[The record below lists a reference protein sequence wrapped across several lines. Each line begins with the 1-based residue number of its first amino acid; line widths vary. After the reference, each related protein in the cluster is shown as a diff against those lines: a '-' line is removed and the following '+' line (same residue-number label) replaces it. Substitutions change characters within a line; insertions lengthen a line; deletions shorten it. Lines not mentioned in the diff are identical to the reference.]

1 MSSNNA
7 ASNVIPMREFERPP
21 STQQQAVQFERLLQE
36 CQDVAAER
44 LGKSVTG
51 MLDKADEA
59 LWNLA
64 NSGTERELRDRYLK
78 AKDKVRSE
86 RHLLE
91 EQFRD
96 NYLAEFER
104 RMHRDGKSPQ
114 QFSQYD
120 FTSTE
125 LGLVADDDLE
135 ETLKLNDMAAKVRRY
150 CEEELAAL
158 DQRVGVLVGDATL
171 QGEGNPF
178 SPQAICSAFKQACRH
193 VEPDLKVRM
202 VFHALFDDHV
212 LDDIRSIYKDLN
224 ALLVQRSIL
233 PKIRYGTR
241 RGADGATPQSG
252 SAAGELSEGARAAG
266 ARGEG
271 GSEQDFFAVLQNLLG
286 VNARTMLGMPG
297 GAGIQVQQPAGGPQ
311 AGATQ
316 IPGFPPI
323 AAGGVAPGAPVV
335 MLQGAELLGS
345 LTRIQHGDV
354 SMIAGGNLPLS
365 STLVQPGTTNV
376 LRELKET
383 NLGGGLG
390 QMDAMTLDIVS
401 MLFDEIFDDARVA
414 VAMKG
419 LIGRLQIPMLK
430 VALLDKSFFSNKVHA
445 ARRLL
450 DSLGEIGLGLPDDF
464 DHTSALYKQ
473 IETVLQKLIDGFR
486 EEMQVFDDAREELER
501 LITEQN
507 QHADEEAA
515 RVARG
520 IEQQEKLE
528 LAKTVA
534 QDEIR
539 RRAEERKIPRV
550 VLKFLAEQWVKLL
563 LVAHAKHGTDSELW
577 KTALATMDMLIWSVT
592 PMPLLEERRV
602 LGTKLPGLLK
612 RLSAGMQMIRVD
624 DDTRKKF
631 FSKLMRCHTNI
642 INGVGPTDSSAAKPA
657 AAAQAASPPPA
668 ASAKPPA
675 APDHTQAASSAET
688 VQAAS
693 KQKTQ
698 DAPLA
703 QAAASAQAAPTA
715 ASTQGAPS
723 ADKAQAPS
731 SAQTAQAA
739 SKQKTQAA
747 PLAQAAAS
755 AQAAP
760 SAQGA
765 PSADKV
771 QAAAPPQTAQAG
783 SKQTT
788 QPAPPAQAAPSAQA
802 ASSAQAVPPRQTT
815 LGAPS
820 GPPAQAGP
828 SAQSPAT
835 PSVPSVHAPAAASAQ
850 AARPAQS
857 TSKPPA
863 QSAAPAQPVAAA
875 PAPPELTE
883 MAEDDSLDFT
893 GLGSEPAAALPPA
906 AERRQAS
913 APDEDTEP
921 AAAPPSFSA
930 VVIENP
936 FGEGEIEVEEISMS
950 ELPGVRGGK
959 GAGNATQTGDE
970 YTRLASSLKEGA
982 WVELRNQEH
991 QWQPARLS
999 YISPVKGIYL
1009 FVSRQGRKV
1018 GEYSLAQLAREF
1030 RSGRAAVLDS
1040 VPLFDR
1046 AMTSLVGVL
1055 KGGAA
1060 K

>member
-365 STLVQPGTTNV
+365 SALVQPGTTNV

-464 DHTSALYKQ
+464 DHTSAVYKQ

-657 AAAQAASPPPA
+657 AAAPAASPPPP

-675 APDHTQAASSAET
+675 APDHT
-688 VQAAS
+688 
-693 KQKTQ
+693 
-698 DAPLA
+698 
-703 QAAASAQAAPTA
+703 
-715 ASTQGAPS
+715 
-723 ADKAQAPS
+723 QAPS

-771 QAAAPPQTAQAG
+771 QAASPPQTAQAG

-835 PSVPSVHAPAAASAQ
+835 PSVPSVHAPAAVSAQ
-850 AARPAQS
+850 AAPAQS

-863 QSAAPAQPVAAA
+863 Q
-875 PAPPELTE
+875 
-883 MAEDDSLDFT
+883 
-893 GLGSEPAAALPPA
+893 PAA
-906 AERRQAS
+906 RHSQ
-913 APDEDTEP
+913 
-921 AAAPPSFSA
+921 
-930 VVIENP
+930 
-936 FGEGEIEVEEISMS
+936 
-950 ELPGVRGGK
+950 
-959 GAGNATQTGDE
+959 
-970 YTRLASSLKEGA
+970 
-982 WVELRNQEH
+982 
-991 QWQPARLS
+991 
-999 YISPVKGIYL
+999 
-1009 FVSRQGRKV
+1009 
-1018 GEYSLAQLAREF
+1018 
-1030 RSGRAAVLDS
+1030 
-1040 VPLFDR
+1040 
-1046 AMTSLVGVL
+1046 
-1055 KGGAA
+1055 
-1060 K
+1060 